1 MEDSQYLKVM
11 CESADTRGEC
21 QRVTLSDESDTLSDE
36 CQVPMMKKGGVR
48 QVKDGWVGRCLYS
61 QQAGLVQKL
70 EGTHKSDEPVS
81 NTTRNC

>member
-11 CESADTRGEC
+11 CESADTRDEC
-21 QRVTLSDESDTLSDE
+21 QRVTLSDE